1 MKVPEMVNK
10 TLRVYCPNCGRSF
23 EVYFKKKKF
32 KFSDILEFFSKIKD
46 QFLKCIR
53 SFFSIFSKKDK

>member
-32 KFSDILEFFSKIKD
+32 KFSDILK
-46 QFLKCIR
+46 
-53 SFFSIFSKKDK
+53 SFKKAT